1 VTEHDRLEAIFTR
14 LGNMEKESA
23 RHHAQIQGGIDVL
36 TERVSTLS
44 EKVAIQNGRVTK
56 AEHRISE
63 LETRARIAE
72 RDIADDGTRHDV
84 VAARIWTFMSGAGL
98 VGLGALL
105 GYFL

>member
-1 VTEHDRLEAIFTR
+1 MTPDARLEAIFTR
-14 LGNMEKESA
+14 LGDIEKNSA
-23 RHHAQIQGGIDVL
+23 TAHAQIQGGIDVL
-36 TERVSTLS
+36 SERVSTLA

-56 AEHRISE
+56 AEYRLNE

-98 VGLGALL
+98 VALGALL

>member
-1 VTEHDRLEAIFTR
+1 MTDADRLNAILDR
-14 LGNMEKESA
+14 LGDIERNSA
-23 RHHAQIQGGIDVL
+23 TAHAQIQGGIDVL
-36 TERVSTLS
+36 AERVSTLS

-63 LETRARIAE
+63 LETKARIAE

-98 VGLGALL
+98 VAIGALL

>member
-1 VTEHDRLEAIFTR
+1 MTDQQRLDAIIAR
-14 LGNMEKESA
+14 LGSIETNSA
-23 RHHAQIQGGIDVL
+23 TAHAQIQGGIDVI
-36 TERVSTLS
+36 TERVSALADR
-44 EKVAIQNGRVTK
+44 VAIQNGRVTK

-98 VGLGALL
+98 VSLGALL

>member
-1 VTEHDRLEAIFTR
+1 MTDADRLSAILDR
-14 LGNMEKESA
+14 LGVIETNSA
-23 RHHAQIQGGIDVL
+23 TAHAKIEGGINVL
-36 TERVSTLS
+36 TERVSTLAD
-44 EKVAIQNGRVTK
+44 KVAIQNGRVTK

-63 LETRARIAE
+63 LETKARIAE

-98 VGLGALL
+98 VAIGALL